1 MSKKNKDVSLILN
14 YTENFIESFIEPF
27 AIIRCISISAFAS
40 LPVIPIGIAS
50 YVIGLKVYAI
60 TAIKVK
66 VNN

>member
-14 YTENFIESFIEPF
+14 YTENFFIEPF

>member
-14 YTENFIESFIEPF
+14 YTEKLFIEPF

>member
-1 MSKKNKDVSLILN
+1 MSKKNKDASLILN
-14 YTENFIESFIEPF
+14 YTEKFFIEPF
-27 AIIRCISISAFAS
+27 AISRCISISAFAS
-40 LPVIPIGIAS
+40 LPVVPIGITS